1 MGAFSK
7 LIKVLGGGRIWLESV
22 EERKNIPGI
31 VKDGHAGG
39 SVSVMPLFV
48 DNDQPEK
55 YFM

>member
-48 DNDQPEK
+48 DNDQP
-55 YFM
+55 MS